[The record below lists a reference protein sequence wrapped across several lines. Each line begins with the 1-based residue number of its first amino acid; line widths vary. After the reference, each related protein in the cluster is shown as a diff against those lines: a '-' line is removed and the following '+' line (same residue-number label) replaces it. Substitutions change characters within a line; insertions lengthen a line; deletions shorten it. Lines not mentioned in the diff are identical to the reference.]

1 MRMTSDS
8 SQPNTSRS
16 LAGKSVLRAAREEK
30 AKVVRVVTVAKA
42 AGQMEVAPMEEA
54 RRAEK
59 ARVAMMVMVHSSAMP
74 PLMVVSR
81 KTWQSLGPYTHR
93 SSAHFPGLPRPARRE
108 TIAKTVCSLASEGSN
123 RPISNMNWAGTS
135 VRWGPVVPWG
145 RAAAAGRLA
154 VECEV
159 APRVVRVETEMVAVT
174 GSRRA
179 RSD

>member
-1 MRMTSDS
+1 M
-8 SQPNTSRS
+8 
-16 LAGKSVLRAAREEK
+16 LRAALEEK

-54 RRAEK
+54 RRAV
-59 ARVAMMVMVHSSAMP
+59 VAMVAPVHSSAMP